1 MIVTKLCGGLGNQI
15 FQWAAAQ
22 SVAEKYDTD
31 VYCCLQYFEK
41 NGSKDAEKLPCGSVK
56 TNLQRN
62 GPTPW
67 GYELDKLDL
76 NLNLVSGNVFN
87 LPVVHDT
94 WTVKRLQNNSYL
106 EGYWQSEKY
115 FIENADRI
123 RSLLK
128 MSDEKLKQIQQLYPF
143 LSNGTL
149 SLHVRRGD
157 YTNLQHV
164 HPCQTVE
171 YYNKALDIIQDFSNI
186 LVFSDDI
193 NWCRENLKYDNVY
206 FAEGQDNIT
215 DLYTMSLCSHNVI
228 ANSTFSWWGAWLNA
242 NPYKKVVA
250 PRLWAANIPTEK
262 VTPESWVII

>member
-87 LPVVHDT
+87 LP
-94 WTVKRLQNNSYL
+94 
-106 EGYWQSEKY
+106 
-115 FIENADRI
+115 
-123 RSLLK
+123 
-128 MSDEKLKQIQQLYPF
+128 
-143 LSNGTL
+143 
-149 SLHVRRGD
+149 
-157 YTNLQHV
+157 
-164 HPCQTVE
+164 
-171 YYNKALDIIQDFSNI
+171 
-186 LVFSDDI
+186 
-193 NWCRENLKYDNVY
+193 
-206 FAEGQDNIT
+206 
-215 DLYTMSLCSHNVI
+215 
-228 ANSTFSWWGAWLNA
+228 
-242 NPYKKVVA
+242 
-250 PRLWAANIPTEK
+250 
-262 VTPESWVII
+262 